1 MAKNDK
7 KEGAESGLFKAPGQP
22 EYMSDALIS
31 SIIPGLGNHLGD
43 AVANVTVSGQN
54 GTGIRITKLDGATP
68 LVFNPVIPVVLTV
81 PSMWDKF
88 PQKQEILRALM
99 ETHARNITGI
109 DFSYALETSQ
119 VQIGHDGQQMDAPTR
134 TTRSQVNPSATFT
147 EYTGNI
153 IYRFFQ
159 DWMFDIQHPDTNASV
174 LPAMGLES
182 PDMPGWTMSAYSMSM
197 LFIQPDPTGL
207 PDRII
212 DAFVIVNM
220 FPKDIGEIGFQR
232 QLGTTETKERSVNF
246 TGIVQHNN
254 NTKILGVNVM
264 KMLQLHK
271 INYNNALPGL
281 AGSVAATKAISTH
294 LAADTVQGGLNWE
307 ANAGNKDG
315 KGQTVKGTTETG
327 AVPKY
332 AYPLGDDGKPNS
344 GTYGA
349 IGPNAA
355 TPAGSYSPA
364 NASANGQETSDNKGT
379 ANAGSGNNATS

>member
-1 MAKNDK
+1 MFP
-7 KEGAESGLFKAPGQP
+7 EPGQSAP
-22 EYMSDALIS
+22 FMKDALINEL
-31 SIIPGLGNHLGD
+31 IPGLGSHVGGSL
-43 AVANVTVSGQN
+43 ANVSVSGQN
-54 GTGIRITKLDGATP
+54 GTGIRVTKLDGATP

-81 PSMWDKF
+81 PTMWDKF

-153 IYRFFQ
+153 IYKFFQ
-159 DWMFDIQHPDTNASV
+159 DWMFDIQHPDTNASI
-174 LPAMGLES
+174 LPAMGLTDDGS
-182 PDMPGWTMSAYSMSM
+182 NKMPGWTMSAYSMSM
-197 LFIQPDPTGL
+197 LFVQPDPTGL
-207 PDRII
+207 PSRII

-232 QLGTTETKERSVNF
+232 QLGTSETKERSVNF

-254 NTKILGVNVM
+254 NTKLLGVNVM

-281 AGSVAATKAISTH
+281 AGSINAAESIHDALDS
-294 LAADTVQGGLNWE
+294 VGGGLNWE
-307 ANAGNKDG
+307 ANAGSTTGGDNPSVVN
-315 KGQTVKGTTETG
+315 TGTRG
-327 AVPKY
+327 AVDEY
-332 AYPLGDDGKPNS
+332 ATPLDKNYDYRND
-344 GTYGA
+344 
-349 IGPNAA
+349 IGVNAA
-355 TPAGSYSPA
+355 SGSHTPTLGTGST
-364 NASANGQETSDNKGT
+364 ANGPKT
-379 ANAGSGNNATS
+379 